1 MNPFI
6 RFLTMIDIFGISF
19 TFRYKDKERYQTA
32 LGGFI
37 VLLFLIVV
45 IGMVIYYFIPFI
57 NRKNY
62 TIVYYTMNLAET
74 EEVNLFKGGSNFAVG
89 FQCED
94 NKAETKTIDDLLNL
108 ELKYIYY
115 IKEMDGSYHKEPK
128 NLETHLCTYED
139 FNNSFDS
146 QFDYLGLG
154 SQICIGNKDYSIQGI
169 YADKVFSYF
178 EISAVAKDKEE
189 DTIKEVERFIFEND
203 CKVRFIY
210 TDIIIDLDNYKDPLA
225 EYLNEI
231 FIQLD
236 PTLFIKRNIY
246 FMNQEYTNDD
256 YLMFVFGDD
265 EEPEIKPLYSRYEE
279 YALYKGLNRSIT
291 KVYQYEYYTK
301 MYVRADLK
309 KTIIKRK
316 YQKFME
322 FYADASSLLLA
333 IYEILVVIFNY
344 IDTFYG
350 YNTISKKIFFFKD
363 LENSDSFNINKK
375 INVINELITITDLKK
390 TSEKSLYKSESR
402 DSKSSK
408 NAPPRKIQI
417 SAKKEPEKENKDTK
431 NFAKKNDS
439 RISSLSKG
447 KMTEERKLNK
457 KIERNIYNNEKYFE
471 GEEDIVNYPRYK
483 LNQKERNKNSRAI
496 LNFRYAN
503 KPESEFSESIGT
515 NMEDFYSSYSE
526 QNEKRRK
533 GKRKLKV
540 ENSFNIFEIII
551 TQFFKCFMSDSMKIK
566 NEANER
572 ANNMLYKK
580 MDIINYTRN
589 MIILDIINQ
598 TILDDNKKKIINFLC
613 RPVINVNQ
621 KVKYKTEDF
630 YNNYKEKD
638 FNKYYDCIQ
647 DLVQKPQKEDK
658 EMRLISVSNEH
669 LREFV

>member
-1 MNPFI
+1 MNQY
-6 RFLTMIDIFGISF
+6 LVDND
-19 TFRYKDKERYQTA
+19 Y
-32 LGGFI
+32 
-37 VLLFLIVV
+37 VLLDFNADRAPQIRTLFSRYDQYSLY
-45 IGMVIYYFIPFI
+45 IGANRTEDRNNNTIYYAKIYLRADT
-57 NRKNY
+57 RKTN
-62 TIVYYTMNLAET
+62 
-74 EEVNLFKGGSNFAVG
+74 
-89 FQCED
+89 
-94 NKAETKTIDDLLNL
+94 
-108 ELKYIYY
+108 
-115 IKEMDGSYHKEPK
+115 
-128 NLETHLCTYED
+128 
-139 FNNSFDS
+139 
-146 QFDYLGLG
+146 
-154 SQICIGNKDYSIQGI
+154 
-169 YADKVFSYF
+169 
-178 EISAVAKDKEE
+178 
-189 DTIKEVERFIFEND
+189 
-203 CKVRFIY
+203 
-210 TDIIIDLDNYKDPLA
+210 
-225 EYLNEI
+225 
-231 FIQLD
+231 
-236 PTLFIKRNIY
+236 IKR
-246 FMNQEYTNDD
+246 
-256 YLMFVFGDD
+256 
-265 EEPEIKPLYSRYEE
+265 R
-279 YALYKGLNRSIT
+279 
-291 KVYQYEYYTK
+291 
-301 MYVRADLK
+301 
-309 KTIIKRK
+309 

-344 IDTFYG
+344 VDTFYG

-551 TQFFKCFMSDSMKIK
+551 TQFLK
-566 NEANER
+566 
-572 ANNMLYKK
+572 
-580 MDIINYTRN
+580 
-589 MIILDIINQ
+589 
-598 TILDDNKKKIINFLC
+598 
-613 RPVINVNQ
+613 
-621 KVKYKTEDF
+621 
-630 YNNYKEKD
+630 
-638 FNKYYDCIQ
+638 
-647 DLVQKPQKEDK
+647 
-658 EMRLISVSNEH
+658 
-669 LREFV
+669 